1 MSITDTPRSG
11 HVYTVA
17 HFAIGTSCFGSYS
30 AEKGETLQYSPESS
44 RSFQFGPAQIVSAW
58 LSISFMA
65 ILPGLLVSFG
75 WCRLG
80 PVVQCE
86 LEISAR
92 AECASLASAVQVLLE
107 HCAVISETTELLAE
121 TLFPLLL
128 SVELPLLLLL
138 FSTTLLAVRLVL
150 LLF

>member
-1 MSITDTPRSG
+1 MSITDTPLSG

-17 HFAIGTSCFGSYS
+17 HFAIGTSSFGSYS
-30 AEKGETLQYSPESS
+30 AEKGETLQYSPESL

-80 PVVQCE
+80 PVVRCA
-86 LEISAR
+86 LKICAR
-92 AECASLASAVQVLLE
+92 AERASLASAVQVLE
-107 HCAVISETTELLAE
+107 PSSVISETTELLAE
-121 TLFPLLL
+121 TLFLLLL
-128 SVELPLLLLL
+128 SLKLPLLLLL
-138 FSTTLLAVRLVL
+138 FSATLLAVRLVL

>member
-65 ILPGLLVSFG
+65 ILPGLLVSLG

-80 PVVQCE
+80 PVVRCA

-92 AECASLASAVQVLLE
+92 AERASLASAVQVLE
-107 HCAVISETTELLAE
+107 HCSVISETTELLAE

-128 SVELPLLLLL
+128 SLELPLLLLL